1 MARHKAQP
9 GKTTIAKPAA
19 GAARRRSGLVRRVT
33 RGTLFAVGLTAVQ
46 FVSPEAG
53 QKWELFD
60 SGLVDSLHAPLTRF
74 HE

>member
-1 MARHKAQP
+1 MTRPKAQH
-9 GKTTIAKPAA
+9 GKTTVAKPAA
-19 GAARRRSGLVRRVT
+19 GATRKRSNLVRRVT
-33 RGTLFAVGLTAVQ
+33 RGTLIAVGLTAVQ
-46 FVSPEAG
+46 FVTPEAA